1 LENMQGFYKFLK
13 PFFDFMSFFVSYLNY
28 AAVFAAL
35 SYSYKATKK

>member
-1 LENMQGFYKFLK
+1 
-13 PFFDFMSFFVSYLNY
+13 MSFFVSYLNY